1 MKAYHARLLAPF
13 AVLGI
18 VTDGEFLVG
27 IDFLPPGT
35 PELAPQNQAAEEVG
49 AQLRAYLADS
59 AFRFDLPLAMRGT
72 AFQTRVWQALRNI
85 PGGSTLRY
93 GELAQ
98 RLHTAPRAVGRA
110 CGTNPIP
117 IVIPCHRV
125 LAQNGLG
132 GFMGG
137 TGGDPLEIKRWLLAH
152 EHFPLP

>member
-1 MKAYHARLLAPF
+1 MKAYQARLATPF
-13 AVLGI
+13 AVLG
-18 VTDGEFLVG
+18 VSTDGEFLVG
-27 IDFLPPGT
+27 IDFLPLDT
-35 PELAPQNQAAEEVG
+35 PELAPQNPVAEEVCG
-49 AQLRAYLADS
+49 QLRAYLADP
-59 AFRFDLPLAMRGT
+59 AFRFDLPLATRGT
-72 AFQTRVWQALRNI
+72 AFQTKVWQALREI

-137 TGGDPLEIKRWLLAH
+137 TGGDPLAIKRWLLAH
-152 EHFPLP
+152 ERSPLP